1 MADDDNGDNVLNFP
15 DRLHAKVT
23 VDSFRSTEHKE
34 YVIARKA
41 VYKCVEELMQTIE
54 QKDDIVCVVCLTFDK
69 NNMMHD
75 TMAGN
80 ISATNLYVM
89 LDKVK
94 MDVMDLV
101 CDTMGYTDP
110 LMEE

>member
-1 MADDDNGDNVLNFP
+1 MSDDDDNVVNFP
-15 DRLHAKVT
+15 DRLHGKVT
-23 VDSFRSTEHKE
+23 VDSFKSTEHKE
-34 YVIARKA
+34 YVVARKA
-41 VYKCVEELMQTIE
+41 VYKCVEELMETIE
-54 QKDDIVCVVCLTFDK
+54 QTDDIIGVVCLTFDK

>member
-1 MADDDNGDNVLNFP
+1 MSDDDDDNVVNFP
-15 DRLHAKVT
+15 DRLHGKVT
-23 VDSFRSTEHKE
+23 VDSFQSTEHKE
-34 YVIARKA
+34 YVTARKA
-41 VYKCVEELMQTIE
+41 VYKCVEELMETIE
-54 QKDDIVCVVCLTFDK
+54 QTDDIVGVVCLTFDK

-75 TMAGN
+75 KKAGN

-89 LDKVK
+89 LEKVK
-94 MDVMDLV
+94 IDVMNLI

>member
-1 MADDDNGDNVLNFP
+1 MSDDDDNVVNFP
-15 DRLHAKVT
+15 DRLHGKVT
-23 VDSFRSTEHKE
+23 VDSFKSTEHKE
-34 YVIARKA
+34 YVVARKA
-41 VYKCVEELMQTIE
+41 VYKCVEELMETIE
-54 QKDDIVCVVCLTFDK
+54 QTDDIIGVVCLTFDK

-75 TMAGN
+75 
-80 ISATNLYVM
+80 TNLYVM

>member
-1 MADDDNGDNVLNFP
+1 MHG
-15 DRLHAKVT
+15 KVT
-23 VDSFRSTEHKE
+23 VDSFQSTEHKE
-34 YVIARKA
+34 YVAARKA
-41 VYKCVEELMQTIE
+41 VYKCVEELMETIE
-54 QKDDIVCVVCLTFDK
+54 QTDDIIGVVCLTFDK

>member
-1 MADDDNGDNVLNFP
+1 MSDDDDNVVNFP
-15 DRLHAKVT
+15 DRLHGKVT
-23 VDSFRSTEHKE
+23 VDSFNSTEHKE
-34 YVIARKA
+34 YVVARKA
-41 VYKCVEELMQTIE
+41 VYKCVEELMETIE
-54 QKDDIVCVVCLTFDK
+54 QTDDIIGVVCLTFDK

-94 MDVMDLV
+94 MDVMDLI

>member
-1 MADDDNGDNVLNFP
+1 MSDDDDNVVNFP
-15 DRLHAKVT
+15 DRLHGKVT
-23 VDSFRSTEHKE
+23 VDSFKSTEHKE
-34 YVIARKA
+34 YVVARKA
-41 VYKCVEELMQTIE
+41 VYKCVEELMETIE
-54 QKDDIVCVVCLTFDK
+54 QTDDIIGVVCLTFDK

-75 TMAGN
+75 MMAGN
-80 ISATNLYVM
+80 ISATNLYVR